1 MGNAGTMMMRVAAV
15 QARSLPGQVEA
26 NLEHAARLT
35 GQAAGQGAR
44 LVVLPE
50 LFSCGYL
57 PSRAVWDAAEPRGG
71 PTERWLA
78 ATAGRLDIYLGA
90 GTAQA
95 DGSDFFNVFIL
106 AGPDGRIASRACKTN
121 AEASIFRHGY
131 DAHLITWP
139 VTWADGVP
147 VRLASSR

>member
-35 GQAAGQGAR
+35 EQAAGQGAR

-57 PSRAVWDAAEPRGG
+57 PSRAVWDAAEARGG

-78 ATAGRLDIYLGA
+78 ATAGRPGIYLGA

-95 DGSDFFNVFIL
+95 DGQRLLQRVHP
-106 AGPDGRIASRACKTN
+106 GRPGRPDRQPCLQDQR
-121 AEASIFRHGY
+121 
-131 DAHLITWP
+131 
-139 VTWADGVP
+139 
-147 VRLASSR
+147 